1 MSVDIAW
8 PVAWAEGTEAA
19 LSERLGR
26 ALRGAKMDPNLIRGQ
41 FDVRGVRLGSVAP
54 AVKIEGVQ
62 HALIDSIG
70 VSLSMRYADVS
81 ESGFSIKIGGA
92 EIALTGSESDDAAFA
107 PSKLWYPFEV
117 TLYNI
122 SLRAQATVSVSVKK
136 RTVHSIHRPPP
147 PSALHELQMG
157 RLKAGRGV
165 SHAPQGGSD
174 AGFHGRTPSY
184 RYPPQQ
190 FRADAASSSVLGMSG
205 MGGGGGG
212 AGGIGGLH
220 HHNASFDVRSMSS
233 HLRSASGAT
242 HPSTPAGFSPPL
254 TQHLLNEVGRA
265 SGGGGGVGGVGVGG
279 ESSIGGG
286 GGGGGSVSGGASFHQ
301 QHGGKRQGGGFGLA
315 YASRRMHYRP
325 RGGTGTAGT
334 GRVSPSQGPLTP
346 SQGSQANGATF
357 RGLVAAPSM
366 LSLEGGASVN
376 SYADGGTVPASGGG
390 GGGGA
395 SLSSPSNSV
404 TNTGDRDGVKSPNFR
419 TSGRGGGGGGSGVGE
434 AAEPE
439 ARPQSD
445 TGVTVQLVFP
455 TTPDVDFS
463 LRTNFN
469 SLRGADAQ
477 TQRILKALLK
487 PKLDLLLRGL
497 VISLPEARVELGPDR
512 PLKGDPSPFGDGPA
526 APSDDVS
533 EPQQY

>member
-136 RTVHSIHRPPP
+136 RNVHSIHRPPP

-165 SHAPQGGSD
+165 SHVPQGSSD

-190 FRADAASSSVLGMSG
+190 FRVDATAAAGVLAGSG
-205 MGGGGGG
+205 LGGGVGVGGQP
-212 AGGIGGLH
+212 H
-220 HHNASFDVRSMSS
+220 PNASFDVRSMSS

-265 SGGGGGVGGVGVGG
+265 SGGGGVGVGEG
-279 ESSIGGG
+279 SIGV

-376 SYADGGTVPASGGG
+376 SYAGGGGTVPASG

-404 TNTGDRDGVKSPNFR
+404 TNTGDRDGIKSPNFR
-419 TSGRGGGGGGSGVGE
+419 TSGRGGGGSGVGE
-434 AAEPE
+434 AAEPD

-477 TQRILKALLK
+477 TQRIMKALLK